1 MEKNKKKAGNPNWK
15 KGGLSANPGGRPK
28 GSVGKYTALS
38 REMMSERGPEIV
50 QKVIEMAMD
59 GDVHCLKMCID
70 RILPVHKAVD
80 PNRTKQQSQVI
91 INVGAS
97 ESIKAKIAETPVE
110 KLVNP
115 ETKND
120 DDVII
125 AVGEVVG

>member
-1 MEKNKKKAGNPNWK
+1 MEKNKKAGNPNWK

-80 PNRTKQQSQVI
+80 SNTSKQQSQVI

-97 ESIKAKIAETPVE
+97 DSIKAQIAETPVE
-110 KLVNP
+110 RLVNP
-115 ETKND
+115 DTKKD

>member
-1 MEKNKKKAGNPNWK
+1 MEKKKKKAGNPNWK
-15 KGGLSANPGGRPK
+15 KGVSAYPEGRPK

-38 REMMSERGPEIV
+38 REMMTERGPEIV

-80 PNRTKQQSQVI
+80 SSKSKQQSQVI

-97 ESIKAKIAETPVE
+97 DSIKAQIAETPVE

-115 ETKND
+115 QTKND

>member
-1 MEKNKKKAGNPNWK
+1 
-15 KGGLSANPGGRPK
+15 
-28 GSVGKYTALS
+28 
-38 REMMSERGPEIV
+38 
-50 QKVIEMAMD
+50 MAMD

-80 PNRTKQQSQVI
+80 SNTSKQQSQVI

-97 ESIKAKIAETPVE
+97 DSIKAQIAETPVE

-115 ETKND
+115 QTKND

>member
-1 MEKNKKKAGNPNWK
+1 MEKNKKAGNPNWK

-80 PNRTKQQSQVI
+80 SSKSKQQSQVV

-97 ESIKAKIAETPVE
+97 DSIKAQIAETPVE